1 MAALDEARRL
11 LRKAAQDEYVLDRLL
26 ADPGAPD
33 EQLGFHAQQAAE
45 KLLKAALFALGA
57 EPPRTHHLAQLGA
70 LLAANANPLP
80 AALDPV
86 LDLTPY
92 AVQWRYDDD
101 PSPPMTPKERAE
113 MRALVGKLRVWVE
126 TRLPAA

>member
-11 LRKAAQDEYVLDRLL
+11 LHKAAQDEYVLDRLL
-26 ADPGAPD
+26 ADRDVPD

-57 EPPRTHHLAQLGA
+57 EPPRTHHLAQLEA
-70 LLAANANPLP
+70 LLAANASPLP
-80 AALDPV
+80 TALDPV
-86 LDLTPY
+86 LDLTLY

-101 PSPPMTPKERAE
+101 PSPPMSPEERAE
-113 MRALVGKLRVWVE
+113 MRALVGELRAWVE
-126 TRLPAA
+126 AKLPAS